1 MASAKEYI
9 EQLAQSAGLS
19 DEDKANMLKVA
30 AANDKF
36 AKGLE
41 EGFMLRSD
49 YSRSQDAVK
58 TEKERTAAYYQQL
71 VTWKAEQE
79 AALAGAGNGNGN
91 GAVVNGEYIS
101 KAELAEMMK
110 KNTEAMQQQER
121 SFITIAKVM
130 GKLASRHATEF
141 KEELDT
147 DALEKIAIEKQLPLQ
162 QAYEALVGPRREE
175 AQAKSFAEK
184 LKQAKEEGARE
195 FASTHNVPI
204 DSAPRESQYG
214 RLAFDKAAAETA
226 VPDYEKNSGRLRPE
240 QTRGLRDK
248 FVADYG
254 KAEATSQ

>member
-1 MASAKEYI
+1 MASAKEYAQ
-9 EQLAQSAGLS
+9 QLAQAAGLDADATS
-19 DEDKANMLKVA
+19 AFLKVVE
-30 AANDKF
+30 NEKV

-49 YSRSQDAVK
+49 YSRAQDAVK
-58 TEKERTAAYYQQL
+58 AEKDRTSAYYQQL

-79 AALAGAGNGNGN
+79 AALAGAGNGNGS

-195 FASTHNVPI
+195 FASTHHVPI

-214 RLAFDKAAAETA
+214 RLGFDRAAAETA
-226 VPDYEKNSGRLRPE
+226 IPDYEKNSGRLRPE
-240 QTRGLRDK
+240 QTRTLRDK
-248 FVADYG
+248 FVEEYT
-254 KAEATSQ
+254 KAGTPQ